1 MSDKCGHPCHE
12 RRTRPVHQR
21 RPRRDLGRKLS
32 LRRPSCRPCE
42 AGARQPMGI
51 GARGPPFL
59 RGCCVISI
67 ARLVAGLLV
76 RFIAR
81 APSSPAIAG
90 TALFRCASST
100 SSLVS
105 CSSPSPAL
113 ICSFKAGPLAIGEGR
128 ADQPSITAS
137 ATIIATI
144 TMKTTAP
151 WLDMS
156 HMARSLRCR
165 PIVIEDD
172 PDHDH
177 RAGRDRD

>member
-100 SSLVS
+100 SSLIS
-105 CSSPSPAL
+105 SSSPSPAL
-113 ICSFKAGPLAIGEGR
+113 ICSLEANPLAVGEGG
-128 ADQPSITAS
+128 S
-137 ATIIATI
+137 AQHHRQRHHHRDDHDEAYRPVVGHEPHFPF
-144 TMKTTAP
+144 TAP
-151 WLDMS
+151 QAS
-156 HMARSLRCR
+156 HCR
-165 PIVIEDD
+165 
-172 PDHDH
+172 
-177 RAGRDRD
+177 G